1 MRTLTRHL
9 LHYLPLIGILVLAAF
24 GFVAFSYDK
33 NFQAALV
40 VATAVGYVTW
50 GIVHHYLHRDLHLS
64 VVLEYIAIS
73 FLGVVIIFSLIF
85 KF

>member
-33 NFQAALV
+33 NFQAALA